1 MPEKNAS
8 RKGGSQPNRMMLRR
22 TLFLLVVCGIVAF
35 IVLGARLYKL
45 QIIDHD
51 LYESEAITQ
60 QVRSTT
66 ITANRG
72 AIYDRNGKILA
83 MSASAQNVFI
93 SPAEIVN
100 NKEDPV
106 LIAKG
111 LAEILGVDY
120 GEVMEK
126 TTHTKSYYQM
136 VALRVE
142 EDKADEIR
150 QAVREGRGEL

>member
-1 MPEKNAS
+1 MPEMNAS
-8 RKGGSQPNRMMLRR
+8 RRGGSQPNRMMLRR
-22 TLFLLVVCGIVAF
+22 TLFLLIVCGIVAF
-35 IVLGARLYKL
+35 IVLGAKLYKL
-45 QIIDHD
+45 QIVDHD

-66 ITANRG
+66 ITASRG
-72 AIYDRNGKILA
+72 TIYDRNGKILA

-100 NKEDPV
+100 NGEDPV

-136 VALRVE
+136 IALRVE
-142 EDKADEIR
+142 QEDADKIR
-150 QAVREGRGEL
+150 AFVFKTGTD